1 MGRVGNFFRKVGRGI
16 KKGAIWA
23 KDHLL
28 KPALAIGGTALAAWA
43 AKKGAQKLFPAP
55 GPSVPFNPSNAP
67 WTPPPSKP
75 IDYSIIPPPPPRASN
90 YEFRRTR
97 PGESTDNYIELVR

>member
-55 GPSVPFNPSNAP
+55 GPSVPFNPG
-67 WTPPPSKP
+67 PSKP
-75 IDYSIIPPPPPRASN
+75 LDYSIIPPPPPRASN
-90 YEFRRTR
+90 YEFRPTR